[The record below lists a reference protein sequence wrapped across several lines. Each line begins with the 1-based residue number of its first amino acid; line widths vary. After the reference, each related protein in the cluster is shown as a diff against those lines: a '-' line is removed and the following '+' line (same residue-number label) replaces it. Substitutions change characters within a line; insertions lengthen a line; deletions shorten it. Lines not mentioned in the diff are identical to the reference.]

1 MTDVIA
7 AVSTALSPSGIG
19 IVRMTGEGV
28 MDVLYK
34 IYRSK
39 TGRKDI
45 RKAVSHTIH
54 YGYVVD
60 EDRTIDEVLVMWMKG
75 PRTYTGE
82 DTVEINCHGGVLAV
96 RRVLDTAL

>member
-1 MTDVIA
+1 
-7 AVSTALSPSGIG
+7 
-19 IVRMTGEGV
+19 MTGEGV

-96 RRVLDTAL
+96 RRVLDTALKYGARPAEP